1 MGLLKSLAKFE
12 ATTEASA
19 ATDQKLIELQAKQM
33 KLLFESLK
41 IQGFTEDQAVQ
52 LVSGVRT

>member
-1 MGLLKSLAKFE
+1 MGLLKSIAKWE
-12 ATTEASA
+12 NRAAASA
-19 ATDQKLIELQAKQM
+19 ATDQQLIELQAKRM
-33 KLLFESLK
+33 RLLFESLK

>member
-1 MGLLKSLAKFE
+1 MGILKSIEKMENRA
-12 ATTEASA
+12 AASA
-19 ATDQKLIELQAKQM
+19 ATDQELIELQAKRM
-33 KLLFESLK
+33 RLLFESLK

>member
-1 MGLLKSLAKFE
+1 MGLLKSIAKWE
-12 ATTEASA
+12 NRAAASV
-19 ATDQKLIELQAKQM
+19 ATDQEIIELQAKRM
-33 KLLFESLK
+33 RLLFESLK